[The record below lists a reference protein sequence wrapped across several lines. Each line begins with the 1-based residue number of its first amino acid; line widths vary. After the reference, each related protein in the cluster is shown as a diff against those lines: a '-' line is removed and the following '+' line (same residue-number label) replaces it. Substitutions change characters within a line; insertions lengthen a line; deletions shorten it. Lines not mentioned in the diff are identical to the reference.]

1 MLDWHLLPDI
11 SGGEP
16 VFDTLLSLFATH
28 TGGSI
33 ELVRDLAVTM
43 LAAGAALILF
53 NRIKLPQVLGYLL
66 VGVVVGPFTFA
77 GLDFGPFAGFNGPV
91 QNVELIR
98 TMAELGLIFL
108 LFSIGLEIGWQ
119 RIRQIGLQ
127 VVIIG
132 FVEMTT
138 MFVLGYAIAQLLLGW
153 TRLEGIF
160 LGAAMCI
167 SSSAILVKTLRD
179 TRTLFDPRG
188 RIIVGVLVVED
199 FVAVVLLTV
208 LSGVS
213 TTGSTDMGDI
223 GWLVLK
229 LAIFGA
235 AALGFGALF
244 IPRLI
249 RYIAVR
255 ESDELLLIT
264 SLALCFGLALIA
276 YQLGL
281 SAAAGA
287 FLVGMV
293 LGDTEH
299 SVEISWII
307 NPLRDMFAALFF
319 VSLGMLMDIFTFGD
333 YLLPALLVSA
343 VFILGK
349 VISDTAGA
357 LLSGHDGRT
366 SLQVGMGMPQMGE
379 FSLAMVKTGTEHGAI
394 GSFLNPVVTVATA
407 VTALVYPVIFHS
419 ATRTGNFIDRISP
432 AWLKEYSHILFL
444 WLTVSR
450 RAFVLNNPLAHQ
462 IKHSVQFILLNM
474 VIVVV
479 IIGLGTV
486 ALEFSANLASWT
498 NIEEGLLGLV
508 VGGAALALCIP
519 SAVSIWR
526 NLQTLTEAVMNYML
540 PRWPQSGSS
549 RRNQNLR
556 LVLRDSILIAI
567 LILPTVWS
575 IPFIARLLLLGSVAA
590 PVPALIL
597 LGVTAGVAWA
607 AFQLHSTLENA
618 FRGAF
623 LGSADQHSPDPPE
636 EDYLYEDAHLTSDT
650 SDGGAEGYESTDDD

>member
-1 MLDWHLLPDI
+1 MR
-11 SGGEP
+11 GEP
-16 VFDTLLSLFATH
+16 VIETLLSLFTSH
-28 TGGSI
+28 TGESI
-33 ELVRDLAVTM
+33 ELIRDFAVTM
-43 LAAGAALILF
+43 AVAGVALILF
-53 NRIKLPQVLGYLL
+53 HRIKLPQVLGYLV
-66 VGVVVGPFTFA
+66 VGVIVGPFTFA
-77 GLDFGPFAGFNGPV
+77 GINFGPFADFNGPV

-127 VVIIG
+127 VIIIG

-138 MFVLGYAIAQLLLGW
+138 MFALGYAIGHQLLGW

-160 LGAAMCI
+160 LGAAMSI

-208 LSGVS
+208 LAGVS
-213 TTGSTDMGDI
+213 TTGSTDLGDI
-223 GWLVLK
+223 GLLVLK
-229 LAIFGA
+229 LVIFGA

-249 RYIAVR
+249 RHIAVR
-255 ESDELLLIT
+255 ESDEMLLIT

-287 FLVGMV
+287 FLVGMI

-333 YLLPALLVSA
+333 YLVPALIVSA
-343 VFILGK
+343 VFVIGK
-349 VISDTAGA
+349 VISDTAGS
-357 LLSGHDGRT
+357 LLAGHDGRT
-366 SLQVGMGMPQMGE
+366 ALQVGMGMPQMGE
-379 FSLAMVKTGTEHGAI
+379 FSLAMVKTGTEHQAI
-394 GSFLNPVVTVATA
+394 GAFLNPVITVSTA
-407 VTALVYPVIFHS
+407 LTALVYPVIFHS
-419 ATRTGNFIDRISP
+419 ATRTANFIDRISP

-450 RAFVLNNPLAHQ
+450 RAFALNNPLAHR

-486 ALEFSANLASWT
+486 ALEFSGALAAWT
-498 NIEEGLLGLV
+498 NADQGLIGLI
-508 VGGAALALCIP
+508 VGGAVLALCIP
-519 SAVSIWR
+519 SAVSVWR
-526 NLQTLTEAVMNYML
+526 NLQNLTEAVMSYML
-540 PRWPQSGSS
+540 PRWSRTGGS

-556 LVLRDSILIAI
+556 LVLRDSILIII
-567 LILPTVWS
+567 LILPTIWS
-575 IPFIARLLLLGSVAA
+575 IPFIASLLSLGSVAA
-590 PVPALIL
+590 PAPALIL
-597 LGVTAGVAWA
+597 LGVTTGVALA
-607 AFQLHSTLENA
+607 AFQIHSSMEGA
-618 FRGAF
+618 FRRTF
-623 LGSADQHSPDPPE
+623 LGGGAERHSPDPPQ
-636 EDYLYEDAHLTSDT
+636 EDYLYEDAHLSADASD
-650 SDGGAEGYESTDDD
+650 GAEGYETTEDD

>member
-1 MLDWHLLPDI
+1 M
-11 SGGEP
+11 E
-16 VFDTLLSLFATH
+16 TLLALFGAH

-43 LAAGAALILF
+43 LAAGAALLLF
-53 NRIKLPQVLGYLL
+53 NRIKLPQVLGYLV
-66 VGVVVGPFTFA
+66 VGVIVGPFTFA
-77 GLDFGPFAGFNGPV
+77 GINFGPFADFNGPV

-138 MFVLGYAIAQLLLGW
+138 MFALGYAIGHQLLGW
-153 TRLEGIF
+153 TRLEGVF
-160 LGAAMCI
+160 LGAAMSI

-208 LSGVS
+208 LSGIS
-213 TTGSTDMGDI
+213 TTAGGAANMGDI
-223 GWLVLK
+223 GYLVLK
-229 LAIFGA
+229 LVIFGA

-249 RYIAVR
+249 KYIAVR

-276 YQLGL
+276 YHLGL

-333 YLLPALLVSA
+333 YLVPALIVAA
-343 VFILGK
+343 VFIGGK
-349 VISDTAGA
+349 IIADTAGA

-366 SLQVGMGMPQMGE
+366 ALQVGTGMPQLGE
-379 FSLAMVKTGTEHGAI
+379 FSLAMVKTGAEHGVV

-407 VTALVYPVIFHS
+407 LTALVYPVIFHS
-419 ATRTGNFIDRISP
+419 ATRISDFLERISP
-432 AWLKEYSHILFL
+432 AWLKEYCRILFL

-450 RAFVLNNPLAHQ
+450 RAFSLNNPLAHQ

-474 VIVVV
+474 VIVLVL
-479 IIGLGTV
+479 IGLGTV
-486 ALEFSANLASWT
+486 ALEFSAGLAAWMD
-498 NIEEGLLGLV
+498 IDEGLVGLL
-508 VGGAALALCIP
+508 VGGVTLALCIP
-519 SAVSIWR
+519 SAVSVWR
-526 NLQTLTEAVMNYML
+526 NLQSLTEAAMNYML
-540 PRWPQSGSS
+540 PRWSQTGNT

-556 LVLRDSILIAI
+556 LVLRDSILIVI

-575 IPFIARLLLLGSVAA
+575 IPFIAQLLLLGSVAA

-597 LGVTAGVAWA
+597 LGVTIGVALA
-607 AFQLHSTLENA
+607 AFQMHSTLENA
-618 FRGAF
+618 FRRTF
-623 LGSADQHSPDPPE
+623 LGSTDPHSPNPPE
-636 EDYLYEDAHLTSDT
+636 PDDDYQYEDAHLTSDA
-650 SDGGAEGYESTDDD
+650 SDGGEAYETTDND